1 VLLGSGLTGLI
12 VGWAIRP
19 VSLDLDAATPRVT
32 WLQVGGLFLVAGV
45 LAIVARATHRALQQ
59 RRELLTPRE
68 AVNRLVLAKACA
80 VAGALFVGGYLGHA
94 LSWFGVGAEHSGAYI
109 TMSLLAGVGAALVV
123 LFALLLERA
132 CRVREDD
139 EEP

>member
-1 VLLGSGLTGLI
+1 VI
-12 VGWAIRP
+12 GWAIRP
-19 VSLDLDAATPRVT
+19 ISLGLNAATPRVT
-32 WLQVGGLFLVAGV
+32 WLQVGGIFLVAGV
-45 LAIVARATHRALQQ
+45 LAIVFRATHRALQQ

-68 AVNRLVLAKACA
+68 AVNRLVLAKSCA

-94 LSWFGVGAEHSGAYI
+94 LSWFGVGAEHSGSFVA
-109 TMSLLAGVGAALVV
+109 MSLLAGLGSALVV

-132 CRVREDD
+132 CRVKEDD

>member
-1 VLLGSGLTGLI
+1 V
-12 VGWAIRP
+12 RP
-19 VSLDLDAATPRVT
+19 ISLDLDAVTPRVT

-68 AVNRLVLAKACA
+68 AVNRLVLAKSCA

-94 LSWFGVGAEHSGAYI
+94 LSWFGVGAEHGGQRIA
-109 TMSLLAGVGAALVV
+109 MSLLAGLGAALIVV
-123 LFALLLERA
+123 FALLLERA
-132 CRVREDD
+132 CRVKEDD